1 MKRPAERASPAVEGR
16 PGQLSPQTQGG
27 RWGHPGGRPAAGS
40 APSRAGPVP
49 SRQQVAVS
57 APPLPPRQR
66 GCARTPF
73 FVLLP
78 SLSRPSRSPGGWALF
93 LLRRYQCL
101 SSPPTPQALRA
112 SRRRRPLPLRYRAQR
127 PRRRQHPRRS
137 RRVCSKS
144 RAPRHS
150 PAASHNTAP
159 CRPGNRQRSA
169 ARRAAPRFR
178 DRLTRSGPPASGTA
192 RAARGK
198 ELSLSPYL
206 GCRHAHTHTR
216 ARLYIYLSLYVPPC
230 GSEGRCVCVGPA
242 QALSPR
248 PGSARADAPRHVTPL
263 RRGPSSLPVA
273 RLYGRRRSAARA
285 RGTAAGW
292 RRWRPR

>member
-27 RWGHPGGRPAAGS
+27 RWGRPGGRPAAGS

-78 SLSRPSRSPGGWALF
+78 SLSRPSRSPGGRALF
-93 LLRRYQCL
+93 LLRRSQCL

-112 SRRRRPLPLRYRAQR
+112 SRRQRPLPLRYRAQR
-127 PRRRQHPRRS
+127 PRRRQRPRRS

-169 ARRAAPRFR
+169 ARARRAAPPRASGTASPAPGRPLPGPPQPRWAARFR
-178 DRLTRSGPPASGTA
+178 DRA
-192 RAARGK
+192 
-198 ELSLSPYL
+198 
-206 GCRHAHTHTR
+206 
-216 ARLYIYLSLYVPPC
+216 
-230 GSEGRCVCVGPA
+230 
-242 QALSPR
+242 
-248 PGSARADAPRHVTPL
+248 
-263 RRGPSSLPVA
+263 
-273 RLYGRRRSAARA
+273 RRSRK
-285 RGTAAGW
+285 RT
-292 RRWRPR
+292 